1 MKQFLKNPLEAILNY
16 FGYTILPNKSLLLMS
31 MMDFTYESHLE
42 QLNRQG
48 RINEILLKH

>member
-16 FGYTILPNKSLLLMS
+16 FGYTIQPRRSLLLMS
-31 MMDFTYESHLE
+31 MMDFTHESHLQ

-48 RINEILLKH
+48 RIHEILVKR